1 MRRANL
7 RGHQHWKPRCKAEK
21 LPLMAQLSRVF
32 YRVVGRL
39 SPWIVAL
46 LVVGLLQYQQVALQ
60 TNLADQISAQPIH
73 ALALAPK
80 VAVAKPAPP
89 ETRVRL
95 IPLLDTMLVAPP
107 PHQPGFQRLRPVLFS
122 ALPAAYPGHGWQ
134 ARAPPPSLA
143 PRQS

>member
-1 MRRANL
+1 MADVLRVLDRAL
-7 RGHQHWKPRCKAEK
+7 
-21 LPLMAQLSRVF
+21 
-32 YRVVGRL
+32 GRL
-39 SPWIVAL
+39 SLWIVAL

-95 IPLLDTMLVAPP
+95 IPLLDAMLAAPP
-107 PHQPGFQRLRPVLFS
+107 PHQPGFLWLRPAVL
-122 ALPAAYPGHGWQ
+122 AAMPAAFPGHGWQ
-134 ARAPPPSLA
+134 ARAPPPSPA